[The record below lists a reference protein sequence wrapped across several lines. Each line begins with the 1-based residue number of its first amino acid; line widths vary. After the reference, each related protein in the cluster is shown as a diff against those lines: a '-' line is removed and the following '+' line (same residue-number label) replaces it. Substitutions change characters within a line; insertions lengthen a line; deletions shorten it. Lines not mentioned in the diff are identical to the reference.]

1 MAAPS
6 TTSPGAHKNIWA
18 DPKAEISAWEQVSS
32 FLAVVVQAYT
42 SLNVCEMMTQLTDDT
57 KTDREKKLF
66 ATRRW
71 LLSPQTKE
79 HQRESGRRGQP
90 VTRRKQVVRRE
101 GRLLSVIY
109 FKVN

>member
-57 KTDREKKLF
+57 KTEEKKPLF
-66 ATRRW
+66 
-71 LLSPQTKE
+71 
-79 HQRESGRRGQP
+79 
-90 VTRRKQVVRRE
+90 
-101 GRLLSVIY
+101 Y
-109 FKVN
+109 